1 MEQRGL
7 KEYGD
12 KFFQHYEIISNKNE
26 RLNLCNKWW
35 LIDRFDVAKVKNF
48 KKTNL
53 CKDKFCANCKKVKQ
67 AQRMKKYIP
76 ELEKYCENLYHMVLT
91 IPNVN
96 GLILGETIKKM
107 AESFRKLIY
116 YLRGDRVVKGYEYIS
131 NMGYRGAIRSLEVTY
146 QGDNYHPH
154 YHIAIIFDNL
164 NLEKNNINT
173 YSYSYGKLK
182 NYYSKEEILIQ
193 KIWYLIWNGKRIT
206 KKNIDNL
213 DIGYSCK
220 LDKFKND
227 DFNELFKY
235 MVKEMDETNNNMSYD
250 NFKVLYESLY
260 RVKQIQGYG
269 ELYQI
274 DDNIDEEL
282 FEDMYNDFINDLYE
296 KEIPLETLESPK
308 ELLEDDEYVLISKK
322 TYIKYINEIEDY

>member
-12 KFFQHYEIISNKNE
+12 KFFQHYETISNKNE

-76 ELEKYCENLYHMVLT
+76 ELEKYRENLYHMVLT

-308 ELLEDDEYVLISKK
+308 ELLEDDEYILISKK
-322 TYIKYINEIEDY
+322 TYIKYINEIGDY